1 MVAFPKT
8 LQVESMMQLPQ
19 DPDLIGTT
27 RQPALVI
34 AAYRGHVEVEVLRL
48 LLEAG
53 ADVNLADRRGRTAL
67 MNAAFDRHV
76 EVMRLLL
83 ETGADK
89 NLADRCDRTA
99 LMFAAVNGHVE
110 VMRLLREDEA

>member
-1 MVAFPKT
+1 
-8 LQVESMMQLPQ
+8 MQL
-19 DPDLIGTT
+19 
-27 RQPALVI
+27 
-34 AAYRGHVEVEVLRL
+34 
-48 LLEAG
+48 
-53 ADVNLADRRGRTAL
+53 
-67 MNAAFDRHV
+67 FDRHV